1 MDRPEDTKIG
11 IVFQEKGEA
20 SCITQVREN
29 MVHSKSSAFMYDHIM
44 GMKRAVER
52 MRLDICRSLYYG
64 KTLCVNWGPFKT
76 AGCRVNRSGLPSHKQ
91 DSVL

>member
-1 MDRPEDTKIG
+1 MSEEDAGDGQARRHKTG

-44 GMKRAVER
+44 GMK
-52 MRLDICRSLYYG
+52 S
-64 KTLCVNWGPFKT
+64 
-76 AGCRVNRSGLPSHKQ
+76 
-91 DSVL
+91 